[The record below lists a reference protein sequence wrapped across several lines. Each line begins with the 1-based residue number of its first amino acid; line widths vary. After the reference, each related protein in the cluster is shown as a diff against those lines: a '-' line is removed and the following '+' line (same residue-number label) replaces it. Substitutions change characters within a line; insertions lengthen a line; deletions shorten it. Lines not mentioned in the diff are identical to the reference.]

1 MAQPSEVL
9 FDMLLGG
16 KPSGCGQW
24 DSQFPEKNKQGFRHT
39 PNSNN
44 PVNGRWRIFPS
55 NPQPTATF
63 THAPG
68 FPCFGARL
76 VSSDP
81 CHNTLVNFEVSLQ
94 HGRRALRKIRNSQG
108 RTLLSENRAV
118 TGVLPLVI
126 VAWQEGVKVGNGVF
140 LKVSVVVRYFV
151 AFFVSN

>member
-1 MAQPSEVL
+1 M
-9 FDMLLGG
+9 
-16 KPSGCGQW
+16 
-24 DSQFPEKNKQGFRHT
+24 
-39 PNSNN
+39 
-44 PVNGRWRIFPS
+44 
-55 NPQPTATF
+55 
-63 THAPG
+63 
-68 FPCFGARL
+68 
-76 VSSDP
+76 
-81 CHNTLVNFEVSLQ
+81 NFEVSLQ